1 MIISSLF
8 ISFPHLYGIS
18 DTGSRTKESDTKNGK
33 RSDSNEKTTL
43 TMEEYEKL
51 QHQAAQLDQKYREQS
66 PYLPIVINLSLL
78 CSTIALVAVGITS
91 HYCLEESNR
100 KIVNFCG
107 LGAILAG
114 AFTTLTYFS
123 IRENYALHSTN
134 FYNKYVASS
143 SSKNEKKVST
153 K

>member
-1 MIISSLF
+1 MKKCTVFFMIISSLF

-100 KIVNFCG
+100 KNSELLWTWC
-107 LGAILAG
+107 
-114 AFTTLTYFS
+114 YFS
-123 IRENYALHSTN
+123 WSVYYANL
-134 FYNKYVASS
+134 FLDKRKLCIALYKFL
-143 SSKNEKKVST
+143 
-153 K
+153 